1 MDHFALPSD
10 PLCLAKKNGNLHRNF
25 MGYTT
30 SPSKILLGL
39 GVSSISDIYLAY
51 GQNTKT
57 IEEYQNQLKNGHWP
71 IQKGHI
77 QTDQDIQTRQ
87 VILDLICN
95 QKAKIP
101 KTLQEKLSP
110 DQLASLLQME
120 NDELLHWDED
130 TLQVTDQG
138 VALVRNICMQVDLR
152 LAQNQSKKYNFSKAI

>member
-1 MDHFALPSD
+1 
-10 PLCLAKKNGNLHRNF
+10 

-39 GVSSISDIYLAY
+39 GVSSISDIYFAY

-57 IEEYQNQLKNGHWP
+57 IEAYQNQLKNGNWA

-77 QTDQDIQTRQ
+77 QTDQDIQTRR

-110 DQLASLLQME
+110 DQLDSLLQME
-120 NDELLHWDED
+120 KDGLLDWDDD
-130 TLQVTDQG
+130 TIQVTDQG

-152 LAQNQSKKYNFSKAI
+152 LAQNQSKKLNFSKAI

>member
-1 MDHFALPSD
+1 
-10 PLCLAKKNGNLHRNF
+10 

-39 GVSSISDIYLAY
+39 GVSSISDIHFAY

-57 IEEYQNQLKNGHWP
+57 IEEYQSLIKSGHWA

-77 QTDQDIQTRQ
+77 QTDQDIQTGQ

-101 KTLQEKLSP
+101 ETLQEQLGT
-110 DQLASLLQME
+110 DQLDSLLQME
-120 NDELLHWDED
+120 KDGLLYWDED
-130 TLQVTDQG
+130 TLHVTDQG
-138 VALVRNICMQVDLR
+138 VALVRNICMQLDLR
-152 LAQNQSKKYNFSKAI
+152 LAKNHSKKHNFSKAI